1 MYIHNTNKNLKSI
14 LGVTFRHFQI
24 YLVNAMV
31 DIRACVL
38 HFAPGSRSLLPNQK
52 LTKKPFPQT
61 ALDIKWKIFN
71 QNIQVVTLVK

>member
-1 MYIHNTNKNLKSI
+1 MYIHNMNKNLKSI
-14 LGVTFRHFQI
+14 LGITLRHFEI

-38 HFAPGSRSLLPNQK
+38 HFALGSRSLLPNQK
-52 LTKKPFPQT
+52 ITKKPFPET
-61 ALDIKWKIFN
+61 ALDIKRNIFN

>member
-14 LGVTFRHFQI
+14 LGITFRHFQI

-38 HFAPGSRSLLPNQK
+38 HFAFGSRSLLPNQK
-52 LTKKPFPQT
+52 ITKKPFPET
-61 ALDIKWKIFN
+61 TLDIKRNIFN